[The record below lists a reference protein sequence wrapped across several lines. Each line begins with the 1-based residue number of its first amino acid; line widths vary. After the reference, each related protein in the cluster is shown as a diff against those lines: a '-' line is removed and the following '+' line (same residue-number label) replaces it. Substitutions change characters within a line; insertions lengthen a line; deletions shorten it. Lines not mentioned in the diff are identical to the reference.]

1 MISVGLIAG
10 MVNGLGN
17 WAVFAC
23 LEKGAKAS
31 VAIPLT
37 ALYPLCTVI
46 LATIFLKERPSA
58 LQWLGIALAVAAG
71 AMLSYEPPPVT
82 APEERAAMSPVTV
95 GIIGAGNVIWAYF
108 QVLDRLIPRGL
119 ARMGP
124 VCARRKET
132 WQDLQNAPPGH
143 QPGGGSQLRSC
154 SRMWT
159 SCSSSLLPKV
169 IHCWYEWR
177 WSMASRS
184 WLRSPRRQ
192 LVAKLSNFPS
202 LRKSVGCI

>member
-1 MISVGLIAG
+1 MHWMAYAAVAIVLWGVNGLFMKLGTNRVSARSMVIWVTVGFLVLLPLLWNESTLGGLSAGVISVGLIAG

-71 AMLSYEPPPVT
+71 AMLSYEPAPVP
-82 APEERAAMSPVTV
+82 APEER
-95 GIIGAGNVIWAYF
+95 
-108 QVLDRLIPRGL
+108 
-119 ARMGP
+119 
-124 VCARRKET
+124 
-132 WQDLQNAPPGH
+132 
-143 QPGGGSQLRSC
+143 
-154 SRMWT
+154 
-159 SCSSSLLPKV
+159 LP
-169 IHCWYEWR
+169 
-177 WSMASRS
+177 
-184 WLRSPRRQ
+184 
-192 LVAKLSNFPS
+192 
-202 LRKSVGCI
+202 